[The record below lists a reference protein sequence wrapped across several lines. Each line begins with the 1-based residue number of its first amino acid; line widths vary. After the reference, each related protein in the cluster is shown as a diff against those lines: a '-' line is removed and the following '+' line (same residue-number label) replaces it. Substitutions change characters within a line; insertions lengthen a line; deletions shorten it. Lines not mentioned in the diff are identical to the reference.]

1 MGVIMSITN
10 QWVGFLP
17 NPGVSHA
24 QGKNHRADDRGERA
38 NRRVRRGDDNIRSRG
53 ARRPHDAGGAPV
65 IRVSPDIIQL
75 PQAKTLSTPWTT
87 ALCESQLSI
96 ACYGPD
102 QIRAA
107 YNVAPLYAHGITG
120 KGETIVIVDSFG
132 SPTIQNDLSV
142 FDKQFGYP
150 DPPSLKIITPA
161 GPVTTEDPGWAARPR
176 LTSSTR
182 TRSRREPTSSSSRRR
197 MPRPRASPAS
207 RTSSSPSST

>member
-1 MGVIMSITN
+1 M
-10 QWVGFLP
+10 
-17 NPGVSHA
+17 
-24 QGKNHRADDRGERA
+24 
-38 NRRVRRGDDNIRSRG
+38 
-53 ARRPHDAGGAPV
+53 
-65 IRVSPDIIQL
+65 SPDIIQL

-102 QIRAA
+102 QLRAA

-120 KGETIVIVDSFG
+120 KGKTIVIVDSFG

-161 GPVTTEDPGWAARPR
+161 GPVTTEDPGWAGEIRW
-176 LTSSTR
+176 TSSHPAHTLSAGR
-182 TRSRREPTSSSSRRR
+182 QHPPRRDADGRDRGRHRLPEHRHRRELRDRPP
-197 MPRPRASPAS
+197 PR
-207 RTSSSPSST
+207 